1 MINDSI
7 RDLTAEVR
15 EFVTERDW
23 LHFHKPRNIA
33 TALVKEAAELLE
45 LFQWD
50 TGLPTAGLDEARRA
64 EAASE
69 LADVAMYL
77 LRFADECEIDLAAA
91 IRAKLAVNRRR
102 WPVDAAVQPDPVSG
116 RMTRVEG

>member
-1 MINDSI
+1 MIDDSI
-7 RDLTAEVR
+7 RNLTAEVR
-15 EFVTERDW
+15 QFVTERGW
-23 LHFHKPRNIA
+23 LPFHKPRNIA

-50 TGLPTAGLDEARRA
+50 TGLPTAEIDEARRH

-77 LRFADECEIDLAAA
+77 LRFADECDIDLAVAV
-91 IRAKLAVNRRR
+91 RTKLAVNRRR
-102 WPVDAAVQPDPVSG
+102 WPVDAAVQPDPISG
-116 RMTRVEG
+116 RMARQGG